1 MVIFLLYA
9 VFLPIGSIT
18 TTNSN
23 ISEAEGMNMET
34 ARDVQVDPDSN
45 EVSVQLTIH
54 DEDLKDYI
62 SKFDESEQEDLAERA
77 FHVGAM
83 TLQLSET
90 TKDIEHVRR
99 EFESMQT
106 DFEEEIED
114 VRKELNEKFGDDG
127 ELADSLDEHLGEEGI
142 LQERIEGVFGED
154 GELSDRLESILG
166 KDGSKIQA
174 ALDPDVEGTPT
185 YRLKQEIREIRNTIE
200 REAGREEE
208 RQQSWK
214 KGDDFEETLGNLL
227 HTLVYNTTH
236 DVEHTGDEEGEIPGR
251 DVGDYTLT
259 LEETGQNIAVEA
271 KSKKINSTQEI
282 KEEME
287 EAIENRDAD
296 YGIFVTE
303 CESYI
308 PNKVGYFQEYDQKIL
323 CVALSADEDDE
334 IDSGFLNIAWNWARM
349 RTIQS
354 HFESGESVNIER
366 IQTQVDEVRSSI
378 NRFSIVKTKCSD
390 IESTAGE
397 IKKLLDEIS
406 DDVNSDLITI
416 TTELSKATDS

>member
-1 MVIFLLYA
+1 MA
-9 VFLPIGSIT
+9 
-18 TTNSN
+18 
-23 ISEAEGMNMET
+23 T
-34 ARDVQVDPDSN
+34 ARDVQIDPDSN
-45 EVSVQLTIH
+45 EISVQLTIH
-54 DEDLKDYI
+54 DEDLSDYI
-62 SKFDESEQEDLAERA
+62 SEFDESEQADVVERA
-77 FHVGAM
+77 FRVGAM

-90 TKDIEHVRR
+90 TKDVEHVRR

-114 VRKELNEKFGDDG
+114 VREELNEKFGDDG
-127 ELADSLDEHLGEEGI
+127 ELADSLNEHLGEGGT
-142 LQERIEGVFGED
+142 LRDRIEEAFGEE
-154 GELSDRLESILG
+154 GELTDRLESVLG
-166 KDGSKIQA
+166 EDGSKIQD

-200 REAGREEE
+200 RETGREEE

-227 HTLVYNTTH
+227 DTLVYNTTH
-236 DVEHTGDEEGEIPGR
+236 DVEHTGDKEGEIPGR
-251 DVGDYTLT
+251 DVGDYVLT
-259 LEETGQNIAVEA
+259 LGETAQNIVVEA
-271 KSKKINSTQEI
+271 KSEKDYSSQDI
-282 KEEME
+282 KEEMK

-303 CESYI
+303 CESYV

-334 IDSGFLNIAWNWARM
+334 TDPGFLNIAWSWARM

-354 HFESGESVNIER
+354 HVETGESVDTET
-366 IQTQVDEVRSSI
+366 IQAQADEVRSSI
-378 NRFSIVKTKCSD
+378 DRFSTVKTKCSD

-397 IKKLLDEIS
+397 IKTLLDDIR
-406 DDVNSDLITI
+406 DDVNSDLDTI
-416 TTELSKATDS
+416 TTELSKATES

>member
-1 MVIFLLYA
+1 MA
-9 VFLPIGSIT
+9 
-18 TTNSN
+18 
-23 ISEAEGMNMET
+23 T
-34 ARDVQVDPDSN
+34 ARDVRIDPASN
-45 EVSVQLTIH
+45 EISVQLTIH
-54 DEDLKDYI
+54 DEDLSDYI
-62 SKFDESEQEDLAERA
+62 SEFDESEQADVVERA
-77 FHVGAM
+77 FRVGVM

-90 TKDIEHVRR
+90 TKDVEHVRR

-114 VRKELNEKFGDDG
+114 VREELNEKFGDDG
-127 ELADSLDEHLGEEGI
+127 ELADSLNEHLGEEGT
-142 LQERIEGVFGED
+142 LRDRIEEAFGED
-154 GELSDRLESILG
+154 GELTDRLESVLG
-166 KDGSKIQA
+166 EDGSKIQD

-185 YRLKQEIREIRNTIE
+185 YRLKQEIREIKNTIE

-227 HTLVYNTTH
+227 DTLVYNTTH
-236 DVEHTGDEEGEIPGR
+236 DVEHTGDKEGEIPGR
-251 DVGDYTLT
+251 DVGDYVLT
-259 LEETGQNIAVEA
+259 LGETGQNIVIEA
-271 KSKKINSTQEI
+271 KSKKIDSSQNI

-334 IDSGFLNIAWNWARM
+334 IDPGFLNIAWNWARM

-354 HFESGESVNIER
+354 HVETGESVDTET
-366 IQTQVDEVRSSI
+366 IQAQVDEVRSSI
-378 NRFSIVKTKCSD
+378 DRFSTVKTKCSD

-397 IKKLLDEIS
+397 IKTLLDDIR
-406 DDVNSDLITI
+406 DDVNSDLDTI
-416 TTELSKATDS
+416 TTELSKATES

>member
-1 MVIFLLYA
+1 
-9 VFLPIGSIT
+9 
-18 TTNSN
+18 
-23 ISEAEGMNMET
+23 MNMAT
-34 ARDVQVDPDSN
+34 ARDVQVDPDTN
-45 EVSVQLTIH
+45 EVSVQLTVH
-54 DEDLKDYI
+54 DEDLADYI
-62 SKFDESEQEDLAERA
+62 SKFDPSEQADVVEQA
-77 FHVGAM
+77 FRVGAM

-90 TKDIEHVRR
+90 TKDVEHVRR

-114 VRKELNEKFGDDG
+114 VREELNEKFGDDG
-127 ELADSLDEHLGEEGI
+127 ELADSLNEHLGEEGT
-142 LQERIEGVFGED
+142 LRDRIEEAFGEE
-154 GELSDRLESILG
+154 GKLTDRLESVLG
-166 KDGSKIQA
+166 EDGSKIQE

-227 HTLVYNTTH
+227 DTLVYNTTH
-236 DVEHTGDEEGEIPGR
+236 EVEHTGDEEGEIPGR
-251 DVGDYTLT
+251 DVGDYVLT
-259 LEETGQNIAVEA
+259 LGETGQNIAVEA
-271 KSKKINSTQEI
+271 KSKKIDSTQDI
-282 KEEME
+282 KDEME

-303 CESYI
+303 CESYV
-308 PNKVGYFQEYDQKIL
+308 PNKIGYFQEYDQKIL
-323 CVALSADEDDE
+323 CVALSSDEDDE

-354 HFESGESVNIER
+354 HIETGETVDTET
-366 IQTQVDEVRSSI
+366 IQAQVEEVRGTI
-378 NRFSIVKTKCSD
+378 DRFSTVKTKCSD

-397 IKKLLDEIS
+397 IKMLLDDIR
-406 DDVNSDLITI
+406 DDVNSDLDTI
-416 TTELSKATDS
+416 TTELSKATES

>member
-1 MVIFLLYA
+1 
-9 VFLPIGSIT
+9 
-18 TTNSN
+18 
-23 ISEAEGMNMET
+23 MNMAT
-34 ARDVQVDPDSN
+34 ARDVQVDPDTN
-45 EVSVQLTIH
+45 EVSVQLTVH
-54 DEDLKDYI
+54 DEDLADYI
-62 SKFDESEQEDLAERA
+62 SKFDPSEQADVVEQA
-77 FHVGAM
+77 FRVGAM

-90 TKDIEHVRR
+90 TKDVEHVRR

-114 VRKELNEKFGDDG
+114 VREELNEKFGDDG
-127 ELADSLDEHLGEEGI
+127 ELADSLNEHLGEEGT
-142 LQERIEGVFGED
+142 LRDRIEEAFGEN
-154 GELSDRLESILG
+154 GKLTDRLESVLG
-166 KDGSKIQA
+166 EDGSKIQD

-227 HTLVYNTTH
+227 DTLVYNTTH
-236 DVEHTGDEEGEIPGR
+236 EVEHTGDKEGEIPGR
-251 DVGDYTLT
+251 DVGDYVLT
-259 LEETGQNIAVEA
+259 LGETGQNIAVEA
-271 KSKKINSTQEI
+271 KSKKIDSTQAI
-282 KEEME
+282 KDEME

-303 CESYI
+303 CESYV
-308 PNKVGYFQEYDQKIL
+308 PNKIGYFQEYDQKIL
-323 CVALSADEDDE
+323 GVALSSDEDDE

-354 HFESGESVNIER
+354 HIETGETVDTET
-366 IQTQVDEVRSSI
+366 IQAQVEEVRGTI
-378 NRFSIVKTKCSD
+378 DRFSTVKTKCSD

-397 IKKLLDEIS
+397 IKMLLDDIRDE
-406 DDVNSDLITI
+406 VNSDLNTI
-416 TTELSKATDS
+416 TTELSKSTES